1 LNFNRENSSLET
13 HIREAAVCVIDHDVL
28 MRTRLKELFESVGLK
43 VLLFDSPAAFLQS
56 DMGACSC
63 VVLDVRL
70 PEMSGVKLQE
80 ELSKREIQVPM
91 VFVSGS
97 GDTAT
102 AVRAMK
108 AGAVDFLTQPVADH
122 EVLDAVFAALDS
134 DRERRRKEASLAALK
149 NDFTSL
155 SNRERQV
162 LLGVAGGKLNKQ
174 VAAELGVSEVMVKV
188 HRSNGMRK
196 MQVRSMAELVRAMD
210 RLALGEPG
218 RIPIRDSN
226 SAVAR
231 QKRKAAPRAHAQT
244 KRSHVEVAPTE
255 SLSVGEAEKDAG
267 DGLRRASD

>member
-1 LNFNRENSSLET
+1 MNFNRENSSLET

-70 PEMSGVKLQE
+70 PEMSGIALQE

-97 GDTAT
+97 GETAT
-102 AVRAMK
+102 AVSAMK
-108 AGAVDFLTQPVADH
+108 AGAVDFLTKPAADH

-134 DRERRRKEASLAALK
+134 DQERRKKEASRAASRD
-149 NDFTSL
+149 NFTSL
-155 SNRERQV
+155 STRERQV
-162 LLGVAGGKLNKQ
+162 LLGVVSGKLNKQ

-196 MQVRSMAELVRAMD
+196 MDVTSLPELVRMLD
-210 RLALGEPG
+210 RLRGWDKEG
-218 RIPIRDSN
+218 
-226 SAVAR
+226 
-231 QKRKAAPRAHAQT
+231 
-244 KRSHVEVAPTE
+244 
-255 SLSVGEAEKDAG
+255 
-267 DGLRRASD
+267 